1 MIGDITSVKT
11 YLDGEEIDYTATS
24 VNDSWLL
31 HFFYE
36 HSAHDVLVSLGSLPE
51 ESFLDS
57 PLGMPVIIGAILT
70 IIVGV
75 VLVMMRKRKSS

>member
-11 YLDGEEIDYTATS
+11 HLDGKEVDYTATS

-36 HSAHDVLVSLGSLPE
+36 HSVHDVLVSLGSLPE

-57 PLGMPVIIGAILT
+57 PLVLPVIIGVILA
-70 IIVGV
+70 IIVAV